1 MNRELQAWNF
11 HVCNAEKDFLP
22 ATSLKSFIVMRGSIS
37 SAVRRVG
44 TNGPPLVFRLEE
56 LKAFSK
62 TLPER
67 THPLF
72 LLIHE
77 SRRYS
82 LSVRSS
88 DFQLGSELASESDS
102 PSDLP

>member
-1 MNRELQAWNF
+1 
-11 HVCNAEKDFLP
+11 
-22 ATSLKSFIVMRGSIS
+22 
-37 SAVRRVG
+37 
-44 TNGPPLVFRLEE
+44 VFRLEE